1 MDIRAAAL
9 EAELATELVEH
20 VYHLLHLHLAVVVEV
35 PTLQQIRREALHRPQ
50 EGADAHARA
59 ERE

>member
-1 MDIRAAAL
+1 MDIRASAL
-9 EAELATELVEH
+9 EAQLATELVEH
-20 VYHLLHLHLAVVVEV
+20 VDDLLHLHLTVVVEI

-50 EGADAHARA
+50 ERADAHARA